1 MLRPN
6 LGLTLL
12 LPGAADGRF
21 PWSTFAAN
29 ALGCL
34 LIGLLRGE
42 GAAIGMAP
50 ATKETGG
57 GLRVERSPPRR
68 VRRR

>member
-1 MLRPN
+1 MIEERHVDLRDEA
-6 LGLTLL
+6 G
-12 LPGAADGRF
+12 
-21 PWSTFAAN
+21 
-29 ALGCL
+29 ALG
-34 LIGLLRGE
+34 GASAYDAAA
-42 GAAIGMAP
+42 GAAIGMAG

>member
-1 MLRPN
+1 MIEDRRVD
-6 LGLTLL
+6 LGGET
-12 LPGAADGRF
+12 G
-21 PWSTFAAN
+21 
-29 ALGCL
+29 ALG
-34 LIGLLRGE
+34 GE
-42 GAAIGMAP
+42 QAYDAAAGAAIGMAG

>member
-1 MLRPN
+1 MIEEWCVDLSDEAGALRQRN
-6 LGLTLL
+6 
-12 LPGAADGRF
+12 
-21 PWSTFAAN
+21 
-29 ALGCL
+29 
-34 LIGLLRGE
+34 GLLSGE
-42 GAAIGMAP
+42 SVAIGRAG

>member
-1 MLRPN
+1 MIEERRVDLSGETGGLR
-6 LGLTLL
+6 L
-12 LPGAADGRF
+12 R
-21 PWSTFAAN
+21 
-29 ALGCL
+29 
-34 LIGLLRGE
+34 IGLLRVE
-42 GAAIGMAP
+42 GAAIGMAG